1 MKIVAIRVPEE
12 IKEKMKEVPEDWS
25 TYLRKAI
32 EERINMEERKKLLRE
47 MKELLKDVPKARRGT
62 AAKIIREIRDSG

>member
-12 IKEKMKEVPEDWS
+12 TKKKMKEVPEDWS
-25 TYLRKAI
+25 DYLRKVI
-32 EERINMEERKKLLRE
+32 EERVNMEERKRLLRE
-47 MKELLKDVPKARRGT
+47 IRELLKDVPKARKGT